1 MSSESIRPLLL
12 VSNDDGHTSY
22 FLRALVEA
30 LYTRYDVCVVAPS
43 EEQSW
48 VGRAMTRS
56 GPLEARELE
65 GWPCEAWSVSGRP
78 SDCVNIGLN
87 HLITRRPAAVISGM
101 NLGFNV
107 SLPLTLSSGTV
118 AAATEGA
125 LAGLPAIAFSLAIA
139 HHDFMTVSGAR
150 GHRDPEG
157 DAITHRAARRALAFT
172 ESILSA
178 DPIPYSVHNVNFP
191 ADFAEDA
198 PIIETELTLSRM
210 PSLFKPISQPP
221 EDQSEEQ
228 SEEQSGESSDH
239 LRRYTFSFASEWE
252 HTHNPLSADLNTI
265 RRGEISHTLLR
276 WDSISAPPSQ

>member
-1 MSSESIRPLLL
+1 MTNDLTLPPVRPLLL

-30 LYTRYDVCVVAPS
+30 LLTRYDVCVVAPS

-56 GPLEARELE
+56 GALEARELE

-87 HLITRRPAAVISGM
+87 HLLTRRPTAVISGM

-125 LAGLPAIAFSLAIA
+125 LAGFPAIAFSLAIS
-139 HHDFMTVSGAR
+139 HHEFATVSGAR
-150 GHRDPEG
+150 GHRGPEG
-157 DAITHRAARRALAFT
+157 DELTRRAARRALALT
-172 ESILSA
+172 ESILST
-178 DPIPYSVHNVNFP
+178 PPPPYSVHNINFP
-191 ADFAEDA
+191 AEFAEDA
-198 PIIETELTLSRM
+198 PVIETELTLSRM
-210 PSLFKPISQPP
+210 PSLFKPIIETDTQAG
-221 EDQSEEQ
+221 DQTK
-228 SEEQSGESSDH
+228 SS
-239 LRRYTFSFASEWE
+239 RRYTFSFASEWE
-252 HTHNPLSADLNTI
+252 HTHNPVSADLNTI

-276 WDSISAPPSQ
+276 WDSISICPS